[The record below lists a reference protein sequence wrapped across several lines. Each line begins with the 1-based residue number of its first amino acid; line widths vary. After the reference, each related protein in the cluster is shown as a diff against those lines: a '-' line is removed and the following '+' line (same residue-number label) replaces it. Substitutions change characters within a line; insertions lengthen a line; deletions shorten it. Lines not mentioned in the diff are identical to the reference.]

1 MFGIKDFSSYYKTA
15 IFVIMAILMI
25 FFIGKIA
32 DIAIMFFVAFIISAS
47 ILPLI
52 DKLKKYMPRALAV
65 SLILFLIFAGV
76 LLIIVPLGM
85 LAVKRFVSFTNQLPV
100 YFEQFNTFY
109 HSKGFQDS
117 WARYFDLST
126 IENLG
131 QYLNTFGGEILNQSL
146 SVGKF
151 IANSI
156 TSILMVTIMV
166 FYICIDEAHMK
177 KVYLT
182 FFPPKFKE
190 KASNI
195 LDILTT
201 KVGGY
206 VFAQILTMASVG
218 ILTFI
223 GLLIAHHPQA
233 PLIAFLTF
241 ILDIVPVFGATLAV
255 ILGVLTAF
263 GGGVGYMLLIL
274 AIMGVMQ
281 WIESQLLR
289 PYLFGKFMDIH
300 PLLII
305 ISLLIGAKF
314 LGVSGVILGPAF
326 ASLVCVL
333 VNELYIKQINSSG
346 KQ

>member
-85 LAVKRFVSFTNQLPV
+85 LAVNRFVSFTNQLPV

-218 ILTFI
+218 ICAKTYPPTFVVKI
-223 GLLIAHHPQA
+223 SRKVGGYVNCSSSAS
-233 PLIAFLTF
+233 AFDCIFNFYFRHCSRFWGNTCRYFGCSYGIWRRGWLYASYFSNNGRYAMDRKSTF
-241 ILDIVPVFGATLAV
+241 KTLFV
-255 ILGVLTAF
+255 RKIY
-263 GGGVGYMLLIL
+263 GYSPFINNHF
-274 AIMGVMQ
+274 V
-281 WIESQLLR
+281 
-289 PYLFGKFMDIH
+289 
-300 PLLII
+300 
-305 ISLLIGAKF
+305 
-314 LGVSGVILGPAF
+314 
-326 ASLVCVL
+326 
-333 VNELYIKQINSSG
+333 VNRS
-346 KQ
+346 